1 MQELGGKV
9 AVVTGAASGIG
20 FGLAERFAAEG
31 MRLVVADIEAPALAA
46 AAERLR
52 ATGAE
57 VVDVVT
63 DVSVEDEV
71 IDLATITY
79 EHFDTAH
86 LVCNNAGVG
95 GGAGPMW
102 EIPQGQWDWTFGV
115 NFWGVLHGIRA
126 FVPRLVAQ
134 EEGHVVNTASVAG
147 LKAIPFMSPYN
158 TTKHAVVALSEGLA
172 FELAF
177 LGSPVRVSALCP
189 GFVRTR
195 IHESDRNWPERL
207 GEAPDLAASPLGD
220 VVRQAVEAGMDPAI
234 LAGRVLDAIH
244 EERFFVLSEDAH
256 AEVPRMRADEAAS
269 GGQPGMPQIL

>member
-1 MQELGGKV
+1 MQELTGKV

-20 FGLAERFAAEG
+20 FALAERFAVEG
-31 MRLVVADIEAPALAA
+31 MRLVVADVEAPALAT

-57 VVDVVT
+57 VVDAVT
-63 DVSVEDEV
+63 DVSVEDQV

-86 LVCNNAGVG
+86 VVCNNAGVG
-95 GGAGPMW
+95 GGGGPMW

-126 FVPRLVAQ
+126 FVPRLVDQ
-134 EEGHVVNTASVAG
+134 QEGHVVNTASLAG
-147 LKAIPFMSPYN
+147 FKAIPFMSPYN

-189 GFVRTR
+189 GFIRTR
-195 IHESDRNWPERL
+195 LHESDRNWPEGL
-207 GEAPDLAASPLGD
+207 GEPPAISASPMGD

-234 LAGRVLDAIH
+234 LAGRVVDAIH
-244 EERFFVLSEDAH
+244 ADRFFVLSEDAH
-256 AEVPRMRADEAAS
+256 AELPRMRADEAAR
-269 GGQPGMPQIL
+269 GTQPGMPPIL